1 MNITIVV
8 TRHRHSY
15 LHTIHKD
22 GVAGL
27 SAEIDRARAEEII
40 RENNQ
45 GQLPAECNLDICQS
59 RRWSWSCKLETD
71 II

>member
-27 SAEIDRARAEEII
+27 SAEII